1 MYISFSVKDCGLFA
15 TMEVAY
21 GGDPA
26 VVSYQQTEKRKHLVS
41 CFDKG
46 ELQLFPRANKAASVC
61 SREILIL
68 KMYCCG
74 LPSYSNMFEC
84 EHCFKWYHFRCV
96 GVKRIKVRDCFL
108 DLQLL

>member
-1 MYISFSVKDCGLFA
+1 MYIPLSVKDCSLFA
-15 TMEVAY
+15 IAFAMEVGY

-26 VVSYQQTEKRKHLVS
+26 VVSYKQTEMRKHLVS

-46 ELQLFPRANKAASVC
+46 ELQQLPRANKAASVC

-74 LPSYSNMFEC
+74 LP
-84 EHCFKWYHFRCV
+84 
-96 GVKRIKVRDCFL
+96 
-108 DLQLL
+108 

>member
-1 MYISFSVKDCGLFA
+1 
-15 TMEVAY
+15 MEVAY

-26 VVSYQQTEKRKHLVS
+26 VVSYQQTEMRKHLVS

-46 ELQLFPRANKAASVC
+46 ELQLLPRANKAASVC

-74 LPSYSNMFEC
+74 LPVIALCLSVSIASSGIISDVLE
-84 EHCFKWYHFRCV
+84 
-96 GVKRIKVRDCFL
+96 
-108 DLQLL
+108 

>member
-1 MYISFSVKDCGLFA
+1 MYIPFSVKDCSLFA
-15 TMEVAY
+15 IAFAMEVAY

-26 VVSYQQTEKRKHLVS
+26 VVSYQQTEMRKHLVS

-68 KMYCCG
+68 KMYLCG
-74 LPSYSNMFEC
+74 LP
-84 EHCFKWYHFRCV
+84 
-96 GVKRIKVRDCFL
+96 
-108 DLQLL
+108 